1 MNVAILFT
9 GYIRSFKNTYK
20 SIKDNLIDENKDYNF
35 DIYLHY
41 SIEKKNHKYLN
52 EIVTIEDINKFLKCK
67 SIISQDDI
75 FFSENKKLNDIYN
88 QNYKM
93 YILNEHK
100 NNISEVENKIYDYT
114 VRIRPDV
121 YLESKINFKN
131 LENGLIYIPISSK
144 IDKSKLTN
152 ENDPYICD
160 ILAYG
165 SDDIMN
171 KYFKFFKFNGALIE
185 DNGLVNETLLWHYLQ
200 NNKIKYKEID
210 INYTVILSECNTIA
224 ITGDS
229 GTGKT
234 TLSNIF
240 QNIYNNSLLL
250 ECDRYH
256 KWERGNN
263 EWNKYTHLNPEAN
276 YITKMTQDVFN
287 LKLGNNIYQIDY
299 DHKTGKFTNQQ
310 CIESKDNI
318 IICGL
323 HSNYLSK
330 SLINLSIYLD
340 TQEDLRI
347 FWKIKRDTKKRG
359 YTKEKVYKE
368 ILKRRKDFEKYILPQ
383 RDKSDII
390 INYYSNYNFDINSFN
405 ENEEIKLF
413 LRIGIS
419 NEKMNSKLLN
429 NINYKKIEESNKY
442 LYFYFNDLDIQS
454 ILITILNNLYT

>member
-1 MNVAILFT
+1 MNVAILLS

-20 SIKDNLIDENKDYNF
+20 SIKENLIDENKECNF
-35 DIYLHY
+35 DVYLHY
-41 SIEKKNHKYLN
+41 SVEKKNSKYLN
-52 EIVTIEDINKFLKCK
+52 EIITIEEINKLLKFK

-75 FFSENKKLNDIYN
+75 FFSKNIKLNDIYN

-93 YILNEHK
+93 YILNQHK
-100 NNISEVENKIYDYT
+100 NNVSEAENKVYDYT
-114 VRIRPDV
+114 IRLRPDV
-121 YLESKINFKN
+121 YLESKINLKN
-131 LENGLIYIPISSK
+131 LENGLIYLPISSK
-144 IDKSKLTN
+144 IDISKLIS

-171 KYFKFFKFNGALIE
+171 RYFDLFKYLKDLT
-185 DNGLVNETLLWHYLQ
+185 DHYGLVNETLLWYYLE
-200 NNKIKYKEID
+200 NNNIKYNKID
-210 INYTVILSECNTIA
+210 IKYTVILSQCNTIA

-240 QNIYNNSLLL
+240 QNIYNNSVLL

-263 EWNKYTHLNPEAN
+263 QWNKYTHLNPEAN

-287 LKLGNNIYQIDY
+287 LKLGNNIYQVDY
-299 DHKTGKFTNQQ
+299 NHKTGKFTDKE
-310 CIESKDNI
+310 CIESKENI

-323 HSNYLSK
+323 HSSYLTK
-330 SLINLSIYLD
+330 SLINLSIFLD

-347 FWKIKRDTKKRG
+347 FWKIKRDMKKRG
-359 YTKEKVYKE
+359 YTKEKVYKQ
-368 ILKRRKDFEKYILPQ
+368 ILDRRNDFEKYILPQ
-383 RDKSDII
+383 REKSDII
-390 INYYSNYNFDINSFN
+390 INYYSNYKFDINTFN
-405 ENEEIKLF
+405 EKEEIKLF

-419 NEKMNSKLLN
+419 NEKINNKLLN
-429 NINYKKIEESNKY
+429 KICYEKIEESNRY
-442 LYFYFNDLDIQS
+442 LYFYFNNLDIQS
-454 ILITILNNLYT
+454 IIITIINNL